1 MKQKISIT
9 MEEEIVQELE
19 QLLEGTRFRNKSHII
34 EHAVDKFLREEE

>member
-9 MEEEIVQELE
+9 IDEEIVQQIE

-34 EHAVDKFLREEE
+34 EHAVDKFLRKE